1 MSEVEKKAYDV
12 KVLMAKF
19 KAKGLD
25 LAEEAAIMV
34 IEETCDWVSESA
46 IISKTPFDDVLVAV
60 MPTLKKEAVKAADKI
75 DGQEG

>member
-1 MSEVEKKAYDV
+1 MSEVKKAYDV
-12 KVLMAKF
+12 KVLMAKW
-19 KAKGLD
+19 KGRGLD
-25 LAEEAAIMV
+25 LAEDVAVMI

-46 IISKTPFDDVLVAV
+46 ITSKTPFDDVLVAV